1 MKLNILEEPKNCPF
15 CGTKLIRKD
24 NNDGKKSVDIYCPNT
39 KCVGRKKSHLR
50 YIVGKSVFD
59 IDGFGTS
66 MVDTLYDNNII
77 KDWYDIFTI
86 TEKDLIFKAGLTEY
100 SAEKLIANIK
110 LAKERANG
118 ITVLMSLGIDGI
130 GTMTAEKI
138 LSVYD
143 DISTIPLIS
152 NTATIYDNLKDI
164 IGEVSTRNFIESFF
178 HNQSVFITIMSLKD
192 AGISTRLSSNKIVAT
207 SNKLNGLRLLASGT
221 FNNFSRDEIKETIE
235 INGGIYASGVN
246 KKLDIL
252 ICGKNIGPSK
262 LDKATKL
269 GIKMINED
277 DFLKMIQ

>member
-1 MKLNILEEPKNCPF
+1 MKISILDAPKTCPF
-15 CGTKLIRKD
+15 CGTAVIHKD
-24 NNDGKKSVDIYCPNT
+24 NNDGTKSVDIYCPNDE
-39 KCVGRKKSHLR
+39 CIGRKKAHLR

-66 MVDTLYDNNII
+66 TVDILYDNNII
-77 KDWYDIFTI
+77 SDWCDIFSI
-86 TEKDLIFKAGLTEY
+86 TAADLTSKAKMTEY

-110 LAKERANG
+110 SSKEKATG

-138 LSVYD
+138 LNVYN
-143 DISTIPLIS
+143 DISKIMLIS
-152 NTATIYDNLKDI
+152 NTSSIYDNLKNV
-164 IGEVSTRNFIESFF
+164 IGEVASNNFIRCLF
-178 HNQSVFITIMSLKD
+178 HNKQSFITIMSLQD
-192 AGISTRLSSNKIVAT
+192 AGISMTCTSNKVVAT
-207 SNKLNGLRLLASGT
+207 SNKLNNMRLLASGT
-221 FNNFSRDEIKETIE
+221 FDNFSRDEIKNTIE
-235 INGGIYASGVN
+235 LNGGIYASGVN

-277 DFLKMIQ
+277 EFIKMIN